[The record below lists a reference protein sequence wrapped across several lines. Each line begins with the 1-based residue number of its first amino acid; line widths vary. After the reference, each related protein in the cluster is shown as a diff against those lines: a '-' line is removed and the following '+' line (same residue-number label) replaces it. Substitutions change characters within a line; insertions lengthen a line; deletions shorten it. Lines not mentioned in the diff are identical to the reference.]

1 MNPAD
6 ELRTAA
12 QTLRTLATEAA
23 SGSGSNRWRTK
34 RHFPNQ
40 PGSTF
45 TSLLT
50 ESGTPL
56 MGGGGRNRVPY
67 LHAPV
72 ADYIA
77 AMHPG
82 VGTALAAWLESWTGI
97 EMYEAHALP
106 EDARHALAVARQING
121 SAP

>member
-12 QTLRTLATEAA
+12 EKIRTLSKAISAPDERDQVFHAEGTDVTQGRTGLYDVAT
-23 SGSGSNRWRTK
+23 T
-34 RHFPNQ
+34 Q
-40 PGSTF
+40 T
-45 TSLLT
+45 T
-50 ESGTPL
+50 EL
-56 MGGGGRNRVPY
+56 
-67 LHAPV
+67 

-106 EDARHALAVARQING
+106 EDARHALAVARAING